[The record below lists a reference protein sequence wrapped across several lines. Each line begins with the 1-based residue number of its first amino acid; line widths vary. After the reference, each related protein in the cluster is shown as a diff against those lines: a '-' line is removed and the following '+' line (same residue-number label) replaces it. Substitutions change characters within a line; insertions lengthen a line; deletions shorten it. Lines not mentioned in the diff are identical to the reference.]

1 MYLKRFGFPSH
12 SEERGYLV
20 NCDAADDNVTPFGIF
35 PKRSLEHID
44 FSDVTI
50 LCGSS
55 DSEKDLVLE
64 LIAQKLGVGDLKSK
78 LSASIVNGYL
88 GMCYTRYAEY
98 IEKRTDVDKIYVSRD
113 SALSYLDKNRYCFD
127 GNNTLLHFYE
137 NEIEGKTICLLQE
150 PETCMSFEETVALA
164 CLIEDFVSY
173 SKTQFIIST
182 NSPAILGIKNA
193 LIYDFDDRIVVG
205 RTWCSSAKAL
215 KHITFYQELVQKH
228 KT

>member
-1 MYLKRFGFPSH
+1 MYLKRFGFPSY
-12 SEERGYLV
+12 SEERGYLA
-20 NCDAADDNVTPFGIF
+20 NAAAPDDNLVPFGIF
-35 PKRSLEHID
+35 PAKSLEHID

-55 DSEKDLVLE
+55 DSEKDLL
-64 LIAQKLGVGDLKSK
+64 LDIIAEKLGVGDLTSK
-78 LSASIVNGYL
+78 LNKGMVNGYI

-98 IEKRTDVDKIYVSRD
+98 IEKRTDVDKIYVTRD
-113 SALSYLDKNRYCFD
+113 SALSYLDENRYSFD

-137 NEIEGKTICLLQE
+137 SKLEGKTICLLQE
-150 PETCMSFEETVALA
+150 PEVCMSLEETIALA
-164 CLIEDFVSY
+164 CLIEDFASY

-205 RTWCSSAKAL
+205 RTWWNSAKAL
-215 KHITFYQELVQKH
+215 KHISFYQELVEKH
-228 KT
+228 RS